1 MTSILSLLIHNLVH
15 ITIYLIL
22 FYSFSKVSQ
31 LRSYTSFAKYVLST
45 LKFLLLLQMTSLLI
59 FSNFLYIEHVSNN
72 IDEISCLF

>member
-31 LRSYTSFAKYVLST
+31 LRSYPSFAKYVLST